1 MPAMR
6 SKNLLIAAALGAGLV
21 ASNGCYY
28 DVESDLYPNNFCD
41 TVSVTFSGTVQ
52 PLLQSNCAI
61 LGCHVPGGTGTGDF
75 TTYAGFNAQVVN
87 GAVLNAIRHEGTVQ
101 PMPPSG
107 KLPDCQ
113 IRQIEL
119 WVNAGAL
126 NN

>member
-1 MPAMR
+1 MR
-6 SKNLLIAAALGAGLV
+6 TKYLLMAVVVAGSLL
-21 ASNGCYY
+21 ASGGCYY
-28 DVESDLYPNNFCD
+28 DVEADLYPRNFCD
-41 TVSVTFSGTVQ
+41 TASVTFSGSVQ
-52 PLLQSNCAI
+52 PILQGNCAI

-75 TTYAGFNAQVVN
+75 TTYAGFLAQVQN
-87 GAVLNAIRHEGTVQ
+87 GGVLNAIQHQGNVQ